1 VLSPAGWTRLGGV
14 WFARPVDEEGV
25 SDSPDSLAPPSL
37 GAEGEPVLACVGL
50 NVTLGHQ
57 PVLRNVELA
66 LSAGSVVGVLGPSGA
81 GKTTL
86 FRTLVGELR
95 PDSGRVLMQGRDV
108 TLLPLWARARL
119 RLGYVPQTPSVLL
132 DLTVEQN
139 VRTFVRITGAR
150 SQDAESYLERLALGA
165 RLALKARDLS
175 GGERRRLELVRA
187 LIASPTV
194 LICDEPLTGLDPPMV
209 ERVGELLRAQAER
222 GSAVLFADHR
232 IAEVLPFSDEAILL
246 ADGAVQTRAPADVFA
261 DHPAVR
267 ERYLT

>member
-1 VLSPAGWTRLGGV
+1 VNEEDGGRLSDP
-14 WFARPVDEEGV
+14 PE
-25 SDSPDSLAPPSL
+25 SLAPASL
-37 GAEGEPVLACVGL
+37 GAEGEPVLGCVGL
-50 NVTLGHQ
+50 NVRLGNQ
-57 PVLRNVELA
+57 PVLRNVDLA
-66 LSAGSVVGVLGPSGA
+66 LRAGSVVGVLGPSGA

-86 FRTLVGELR
+86 FRTLVGELK

-132 DLTVEQN
+132 DLTVAEN
-139 VRTFVRITGAR
+139 VQTFVRLTRAR
-150 SQDAESYLERLALGA
+150 AADAEHYLERLALER
-165 RLALKARDLS
+165 RLTLRARDLS

-194 LICDEPLTGLDPPMV
+194 LICDEPLTGLDPQMV

-222 GSAVLFADHR
+222 GAAVLFADHR
-232 IAEVLPFSDEAILL
+232 SAEVLPFSDEAILL
-246 ADGAVQTRAPADVFA
+246 ADGAVQTRAPAGVFA

-267 ERYLT
+267 QRYLT